1 MENEIKSSV
10 IDVPRKIVN
19 NVPEEDLFGI
29 DKYQKALMKFIQLS
43 ETPLTI
49 ALQGEWGSGKTSLMN
64 TLDFEL
70 CGNTGQFYRVWI
82 NSWQYSLM
90 RTPEE
95 SIMKIVAGMI
105 EQILNVSADSADK
118 SDTVDKVK
126 SIFRK
131 IAPKVGK
138 FIVKQVVDK
147 AGGNTDFV
155 DDLFG
160 DGNAEGAEISN
171 MKKIISE
178 EINKKLLSAES
189 MKCNKKGFI
198 FFIDDLDRID
208 PPAAV
213 QILELLKNIFDIDK
227 CIFILAIDYDVVI
240 KGLEPKFGKL
250 TDKNEREFRSFFD
263 KIIQLPFSMPVSSY
277 DIDIFLIKALKTI
290 GYIEQGEEL
299 DSDLIKDLSELA
311 NFSVGSNPRAL
322 KRLTNTLSLISLIN
336 KDDSK
341 ENVIENEKQLG
352 FAMVC
357 MQIAYPSIYNVLLE
371 APNFVEWNEKT
382 AIKLKL
388 DNLNEELLRLQN
400 TTEFDE
406 EWEKILFRICKKDSY
421 TSNRVF
427 HIARLLN
434 KVKSF
439 IRQDQDLGLVVE
451 SILEMSAVTNL
462 MANDKQKT
470 VKVSRKE
477 SLSIMKNFAREA
489 MTAMKESGIAYK
501 DETADIKSVADAVL
515 FNIPIE
521 IVNEKFKGFK
531 FRVDFCQTR
540 VDGCYMAIR
549 AYTGEDY
556 KTAMSAVFD
565 NAWEKFTEKGIPK
578 VRSEWSLSW
587 KSYPI
592 NFAKL
597 DGSICIMLND
607 KKQVSEFVSGIV
619 SDIDKF
625 GKILKEVLDAD
636 S

>member
-1 MENEIKSSV
+1 MTNEIKSSV
-10 IDVPRKIVN
+10 IDVPRKVVN
-19 NVPEEDLFGI
+19 SVPEEDLFGI
-29 DKYQKALMKFIQLS
+29 DKYQKALIKFIQSS

-64 TLDFEL
+64 TLDNDL
-70 CGNTGQFYRVWI
+70 CGANGQFYRVWI

-105 EQILNVSADSADK
+105 EQILDVSSDSDGK
-118 SDTVDKVK
+118 SGTIDNVK

-131 IAPKVGK
+131 IAQTGGK
-138 FIVKQVVDK
+138 FLVKQVVDR
-147 AGGNTDFV
+147 AGGNADFV
-155 DDLFG
+155 DGLFG
-160 DGNAEGAEISN
+160 DANSEGAEISN
-171 MKKIISE
+171 MKKIISD
-178 EINKKLLSAES
+178 EINKKLLLEES
-189 MKCNKKGFI
+189 KKSNKKGFI

-213 QILELLKNIFDIDK
+213 QILELLKNIFDIDN

-240 KGLEPKFGKL
+240 KGLEPKFGTL
-250 TDKNEREFRSFFD
+250 SDKNEREFRSFFD

-290 GYIEQGEEL
+290 GYIEQSEEL

-322 KRLTNTLSLISLIN
+322 KRLTNTLSLINLIN
-336 KDDSK
+336 KNDSK

-388 DNLNEELLRLQN
+388 ENSNEELVRLQS

-406 EWEKILFRICKKDSY
+406 EWEKILFRICKRESY

-427 HIARLLN
+427 HIACLFN

-439 IRQDQDLGLVVE
+439 IPDDKDLGLIIETV
-451 SILEMSAVTNL
+451 LEMSAVTNL
-462 MANDKQKT
+462 MANDKQKV
-470 VKVSRKE
+470 VKTTRKE
-477 SLSIMKNFAREA
+477 SLNKMKIFAKNA
-489 MTAMKESGIAYK
+489 MMAMNGSGLKYK
-501 DETADIKSVADAVL
+501 DETADLKSIANAVL
-515 FNIPIE
+515 FNIPVE
-521 IVNEKFKGFK
+521 TVNEKFKGFEFK
-531 FRVDFCQTR
+531 IDFCQTT
-540 VDGCYMAIR
+540 VDGCYIAIR
-549 AYTGEDY
+549 AYAGSNY

-578 VRSEWSLSW
+578 VRSAWSLSW
-587 KSYPI
+587 KLYPI

-597 DGSICIMLND
+597 DETMSTILND
-607 KKQVSEFVSGIV
+607 EKQVSEFVSGIV